1 MYPKIMSD
9 IKIGLLPITIL
20 VRNDLAIDN
29 GQLTA
34 KQSRNK
40 TSQMLKCGML
50 LVFLGGL
57 IIVDKTLVFTE
68 LPID

>member
-1 MYPKIMSD
+1 MSD

-20 VRNDLAIDN
+20 VRNDLAMDN

-40 TSQMLKCGML
+40 TSQMLKCGIM
-50 LVFLGGL
+50 LVFFGTHSYGH
-57 IIVDKTLVFTE
+57 TT
-68 LPID
+68 